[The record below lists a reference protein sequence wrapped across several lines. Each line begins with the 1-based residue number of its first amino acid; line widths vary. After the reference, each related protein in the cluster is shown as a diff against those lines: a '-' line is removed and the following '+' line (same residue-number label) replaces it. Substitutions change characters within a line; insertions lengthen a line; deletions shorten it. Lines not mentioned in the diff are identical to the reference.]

1 MYHSRFPVALE
12 LRKIFIIDSKILLTM
27 TLYVYNLKLKVT
39 CENSTFN
46 VEVLKTD
53 TINISKV

>member
-39 CENSTFN
+39 CEKSTFN